1 MLFSSL
7 YTQGSWG
14 GCHGVKIENLFLDLI
29 DLDHNLYNL
38 QFDVYLQH
46 RHTFLSV
53 DYPTRQRLKLPDT
66 KIKAWGRSVFVKY

>member
-14 GCHGVKIENLFLDLI
+14 GCHGVKIENLDLI

-46 RHTFLSV
+46 RHTFFKRRLS
-53 DYPTRQRLKLPDT
+53 DQREAEIT
-66 KIKAWGRSVFVKY
+66 